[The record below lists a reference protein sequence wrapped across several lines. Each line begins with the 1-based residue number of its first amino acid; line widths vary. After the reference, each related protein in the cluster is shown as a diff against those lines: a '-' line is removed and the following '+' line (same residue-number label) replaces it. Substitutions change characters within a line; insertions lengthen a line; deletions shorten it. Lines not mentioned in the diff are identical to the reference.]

1 MKHLR
6 LCSQLGALTLV
17 VAAAWV
23 ALLHPSKATANDG
36 NPRFGDG
43 ASYLTTVTDSNGN
56 FRTRTVITL
65 HADHTMSVVDA
76 DSGGPNFFFTGEFG
90 SWRPDGKGAAV
101 GRTVDF
107 DFFVGHPVYPNGDV
121 ARIDYTISFPNG
133 SGLIVGTHTVTI
145 FPLEENPFG
154 GGGTNAGTFNFT
166 GQLITP

>member
-6 LCSQLGALTLV
+6 LCSKLRALTLV
-17 VAAAWV
+17 VATAWV
-23 ALLHPSKATANDG
+23 ALLHPYKATANDG

-90 SWRPDGKGAAV
+90 SWRPDGKGGAV
-101 GRTVDF
+101 GRTIDF

-121 ARIDYTISFPNG
+121 ARIDYTISFPND
-133 SGLIVGTHTVTI
+133 SHLIVGTHTITI
-145 FPLEENPFG
+145 FPLEENPLG
-154 GGGTNAGTFNFT
+154 GGGTNVGTFNFT

>member
-6 LCSQLGALTLV
+6 FCSQLGALTLV

-23 ALLHPSKATANDG
+23 ALLHPYKATANDG

-76 DSGGPNFFFTGEFG
+76 DSGGPNFFSPANLARGDLTARVRRLEGRLTSIFSSAIQYIQTGM
-90 SWRPDGKGAAV
+90 SHALITRLASQMAAV
-101 GRTVDF
+101 
-107 DFFVGHPVYPNGDV
+107 
-121 ARIDYTISFPNG
+121 
-133 SGLIVGTHTVTI
+133 
-145 FPLEENPFG
+145 
-154 GGGTNAGTFNFT
+154 
-166 GQLITP
+166 